1 MVEILLFTI
10 LILTNVITFLV
21 GRSLPINKAM
31 DRRLKRLK
39 ELNDKT
45 DSNSR

>member
-21 GRSLPINKAM
+21 GRSLPINKVM